1 MPKGKPR
8 EATNIRLD
16 PVLKADAIQLAEAQ
30 GKKLNNVI
38 ETLLAGWVKRVKAAL
53 GAAEEE

>member
-16 PVLKADAIQLAEAQ
+16 PDLKAEAIQLAEAQ

-53 GAAEEE
+53 GAAEE